1 MKKIIAL
8 LICAAMTLSL
18 SACGNNDEDNY
29 TGTTA
34 KTTQSTT
41 LNTSDNEE
49 DNAVPLKTGMCVINS
64 LASSKSAS
72 EDSDGKMK
80 AESTFA
86 AVLVDS
92 DGKVVQA
99 QLDCAESETAI
110 SITGEIDVE
119 GGTEFKSKGELG
131 DNYGMKA
138 ASGIDKEWYE
148 QAEACCNFIIGK
160 TQNEIADISLDES
173 GRPADADLA
182 SGCTIK
188 VGAIKEAFVKAC
200 ESASDMGAKQGDE
213 LKIAITTVASASSK
227 SASEDGNGSV
237 EIDSEFCAL
246 TLDKSGI
253 ISSILV
259 DSSQGEVEFDLGG
272 IIVTDVTKPYPTKK
286 EEGDEYGMKAASAIG
301 KEWYEQAKAI
311 EQYAKGLT
319 VQKLSDTPFENQKPA
334 PDSDL
339 ASGCTMKAEGIILNA
354 VKAANS

>member
-1 MKKIIAL
+1 MYYRI
-8 LICAAMTLSL
+8 L
-18 SACGNNDEDNY
+18 SADENVRADEKLVKTDTV
-29 TGTTA
+29 TGTA
-34 KTTQSTT
+34 LVSRDT
-41 LNTSDNEE
+41 LPASD
-49 DNAVPLKTGMCVINS
+49 
-64 LASSKSAS
+64 
-72 EDSDGKMK
+72 DGLQNKIVFD
-80 AESTFA
+80 A
-86 AVLVDS
+86 
-92 DGKVVQA
+92 DGTLYRYDICGKPQ
-99 QLDCAESETAI
+99 
-110 SITGEIDVE
+110 
-119 GGTEFKSKGELG
+119 
-131 DNYGMKA
+131 
-138 ASGIDKEWYE
+138 
-148 QAEACCNFIIGK
+148 IIGK

-286 EEGDEYGMKAASAIG
+286 EEGDEYGMKDASAIG

-339 ASGCTMKAEGIILNA
+339 ASGCTMRAEGIILNA